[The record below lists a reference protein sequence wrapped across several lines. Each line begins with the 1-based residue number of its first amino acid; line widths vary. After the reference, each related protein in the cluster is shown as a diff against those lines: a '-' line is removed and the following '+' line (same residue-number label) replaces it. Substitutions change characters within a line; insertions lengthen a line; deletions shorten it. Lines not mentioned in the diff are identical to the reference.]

1 MKPDPQIIL
10 DTRYSPKA
18 GANAGKYQIKIRIT
32 FVSWSRGKKKWDV
45 RYYLTRQ
52 WVTEKEFNTYK
63 DSRAENLKQVRRE
76 VNKLKSKADR
86 LINEQNITDP
96 DSFELHFLAEGK
108 LHTIDHFFNV
118 KATELEQDDQIN
130 TAKKYK
136 SALNVL
142 KELMGND
149 IAYGEITP
157 EWLKKAQKKYTDTGR
172 ELSSWSFHV
181 RCLRHIYRK
190 AVREKVVPAELYPFG
205 IGKYTV
211 PTSKRNIKRYL
222 TAEQKERFISYR
234 LQDDRLNYYH
244 DLWIFSY
251 YCNGI
256 NFVDIANLKR
266 KDIKDDYII
275 IDRQKGRTTKKD
287 LRKII
292 IPLRKEILEI
302 IARRGVRSLDPESYV
317 FPILQ
322 ADMGAKQKANRISH
336 VLQNTNAVLKTIA
349 EDLKLGYVTTY
360 TARHTFSYMLIQLG
374 ASTED
379 LQDALGHGEARTT
392 ENYKHGLAFEKKKKY
407 SEGL

>member
-1 MKPDPQIIL
+1 MKTPEVIHDK
-10 DTRYSPKA
+10 RYSPKDHP
-18 GANAGKYQIKIRIT
+18 GKYQVKIRIT
-32 FVSWSRGKKKWDV
+32 FVVMRKGKKHWDV
-45 RYYLTRQ
+45 RYYLTGHWLTDQEYSKMGNTKANRL
-52 WVTEKEFNTYK
+52 TEIYADIERMR
-63 DSRAENLKQVRRE
+63 SRAIEVLKTHE
-76 VNKLKSKADR
+76 
-86 LINEQNITDP
+86 DP
-96 DSFELHFLAEGK
+96 HSFELHFLSKGK
-108 LHTIDHFFNV
+108 LHTIDHYFNV
-118 KATELEQDDQIN
+118 KAKELDAEGAIN

-136 SALNVL
+136 SALNIL
-142 KELMGND
+142 KELMGDD
-149 IAYGEITP
+149 IAYTEITP
-157 EWLKKAQKKYTDTGR
+157 DWLKRAQKKYTDAGR

-181 RCLRHIYRK
+181 RCLRHVYRR
-190 AVREKVVPAELYPFG
+190 AVQNKLVPAELYPFG

-222 TAEQKERFISYR
+222 TAEQKEKFINYR
-234 LQDDRLNYYH
+234 LNDDRLNYYH

-275 IDRQKGRTTKKD
+275 IDRQKGRSTKKD

-292 IPLRKEILEI
+292 IPIRKEILEI
-302 IARRGVRSLDPESYV
+302 IARRGTRSLDPDSYV

-322 ADMGAKQKANRISH
+322 PDMGAKHKANRISH

-349 EDLKLGYVTTY
+349 DKLKLGYVTTY
-360 TARHTFSYMLIQLG
+360 TARHTFSYMLLQLG

-392 ENYKHGLAFEKKKKY
+392 ENYKHGLALEKKKKY

>member
-1 MKPDPQIIL
+1 MRPPELVL
-10 DTRYSPKA
+10 DKRYSPKDRP
-18 GANAGKYQIKIRIT
+18 GKHQIKIRIT
-32 FVSWSRGKKKWDV
+32 FLTMRKGKNYWDV
-45 RYYLTRQ
+45 RYYLTGH
-52 WVTEKEFNTYK
+52 WLTEKEFAEMETTRARALK
-63 DSRAENLKQVRRE
+63 DIYVEVENLRARAIE
-76 VNKLKSKADR
+76 VLKTH
-86 LINEQNITDP
+86 TDP
-96 DSFELHFLAEGK
+96 DSFELHFLSKGK

-118 KATELEQDDQIN
+118 KAKELDADGQIN

-157 EWLKKAQKKYTDTGR
+157 EWIKKAQKKYTDTGR

-256 NFVDIANLKR
+256 NFVDIANLR
-266 KDIKDDYII
+266 RNDIKDDYII

-322 ADMGAKQKANRISH
+322 ADMSAKQKANRISH

>member
-1 MKPDPQIIL
+1 MILQPETIL
-10 DTRYSPKA
+10 DKRYTPKD
-18 GANAGKYQIKIRIT
+18 GPNAGKYQIKIRIT
-32 FVSWSRGKKKWDV
+32 FALMKKGKRYWDV
-45 RYYLTRQ
+45 RYYGTGYWL
-52 WVTEKEFNTYK
+52 TEKEYESIARTKTRWLNDVYA
-63 DSRAENLKQVRRE
+63 DVER
-76 VNKLKSKADR
+76 SKAR
-86 LINEQNITDP
+86 AIELLKTYQEP
-96 DSFELHFLAEGK
+96 KGFELNFLSKGK
-108 LHTIDHFFNV
+108 LHTIDHLFNV
-118 KATELEQDDQIN
+118 KVKELEAEGAIN

-142 KELMGND
+142 KELMGAD
-149 IAYGEITP
+149 ITWTEITA
-157 EWLKKAQKKYTDTGR
+157 EWLKKAQKKFTEAGR

-181 RCLRHIYRK
+181 RCLRHVYRNAIRDK
-190 AVREKVVPAELYPFG
+190 NVPAELYPFG

-211 PTSKRNIKRYL
+211 PTSKRPIKRFL
-222 TAEQKERFISYR
+222 TPEQKEKFINYR

-256 NFVDIANLKR
+256 NFVDIANLRR
-266 KDIKDDYII
+266 KDLHGDYIV
-275 IDRQKGRTTKKD
+275 IDRQKGRSTKRE

-292 IPLRKEILEI
+292 IPIRKEITEI
-302 IARRGVRSLDPESYV
+302 IARRGNRSLDPNSYV
-317 FPILQ
+317 FPIFQ
-322 ADMGAKQKANRISH
+322 PGMTPKQKVNRVSH
-336 VLQNTNAVLKTIA
+336 VLQKTNEVLKTIA

-392 ENYKHGLAFEKKKKY
+392 ENYKHGLEFEKKKKY